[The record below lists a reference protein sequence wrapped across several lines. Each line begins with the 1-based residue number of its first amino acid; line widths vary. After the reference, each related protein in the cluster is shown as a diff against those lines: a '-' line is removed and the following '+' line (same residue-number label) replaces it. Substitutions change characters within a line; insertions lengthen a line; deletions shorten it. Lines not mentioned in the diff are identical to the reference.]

1 LPALKKFPLIH
12 PNRQQGG
19 IKIGGIAAMIDRRA
33 LLKLSLLGAV
43 AGEPVLLPA
52 SSSATESELAAPRRA
67 RWIVLGSKG
76 GPRVTTGRSNPANVL
91 LVDDV
96 PYIIDCGI
104 GISKRLVE
112 ADVPL
117 PNIRYVFVTHLHS
130 DHVLEFGNMIDA
142 SWSVGLNHEVQAFGP
157 VGLEALAKAYW
168 ESNRADIEI
177 RIPDEGKPD
186 PRKLLVVNDITES
199 GPVMGNDKVKV
210 TAFRTPHPPIL
221 ERNYAY
227 RFETPDGVIVY
238 ACDTAYNPELAKFAQ
253 GADLLIH
260 EALYLPGV
268 DRMTSRIK
276 NASTLKEHL
285 LASHTSTE
293 DVGRVAQAAG
303 VKKLVMS
310 HLVPGDDPSITD
322 EMWMEGARKHYD
334 GPIVVAHDLMEI
346 NL

>member
-1 LPALKKFPLIH
+1 
-12 PNRQQGG
+12 
-19 IKIGGIAAMIDRRA
+19 MIDRRG
-33 LLKLSLLGAV
+33 LLKLSMLGAV
-43 AGEPVLLPA
+43 AGNWMLPST
-52 SSSATESELAAPRRA
+52 SSSAAEPSAAASPKRT
-67 RWIVLGSKG
+67 RWIFLGTKG
-76 GPRVTTGRSNPANVL
+76 GPRITTGRSNPANVL

-96 PYIIDCGI
+96 PYVVDCGA
-104 GISKRLVE
+104 GVSKRLVE
-112 ADVPL
+112 AKVPL

-130 DHVLEFGNMIDA
+130 DHVLEFGNMIDGA
-142 SWSVGLNHEVQAFGP
+142 WSVGLDHEVDAFGP
-157 VGLEALAKAYW
+157 VGLAALTQAFW

-186 PRKLLVVNDITES
+186 PRKLLVVKEITES
-199 GPVMGNDKVKV
+199 GPVMSNDKVKV

-238 ACDTAYNPELAKFAQ
+238 ACDTAYNPALAKFAE

-268 DRMTSRIK
+268 DAITRRIT
-276 NASTLKEHL
+276 NASTLKAHL

-293 DVGRVAQAAG
+293 DVGRIAKAAG
-303 VKKLVMS
+303 VKKLVMT

-322 EMWMEGARKHYD
+322 EMWMEGARKNFD
-334 GPIVVAHDLMEI
+334 GPIVVARDLMEI
-346 NL
+346 DL

>member
-1 LPALKKFPLIH
+1 
-12 PNRQQGG
+12 
-19 IKIGGIAAMIDRRA
+19 MIDRREV
-33 LLKLSLLGAV
+33 LKLSLLGAAV
-43 AGEPVLLPA
+43 GELGLRAPP
-52 SSSATESELAAPRRA
+52 SLAAESVSEARRRT

-104 GISKRLVE
+104 GITKRLVE
-112 ADVPL
+112 ANVPL
-117 PNIRYVFVTHLHS
+117 PSLRYVFVTHLHS

-142 SWSVGLNHEVQAFGP
+142 SWSVGLNHEVNAFGP
-157 VGLEALAKAYW
+157 VGLEALVQAYW
-168 ESNRADIEI
+168 ESNLADIEI

-186 PRKLLVVNDITES
+186 PRKLLVVKDIGKS
-199 GPVMGNDKVKV
+199 GPVMSNDKVEV

-227 RFETPDGVIVY
+227 KFKTPDGVIVY
-238 ACDTAYNPELAKFAQ
+238 ACDTAYNPELAKFAA

-268 DRMTSRIK
+268 DAMTSRIK

-285 LASHTSTE
+285 LASHTATE
-293 DVGRVAQAAG
+293 DVGRVAKAAG

-334 GPIVVAHDLMEI
+334 GPIVVARDLMQI
-346 NL
+346 DL